1 MTAPRLCCEHS
12 SAEQPQP
19 ITPYKPRFGGTRVPS
34 PSCSSRPQEVLL
46 GHGLQSPP
54 EAGLP
59 PLPRCTQNKAAATA
73 DALFPRRQH
82 EASTDLNRTKEMERK
97 EEMEARKAQEDATPT
112 GLGWDSITPGHCRTP
127 QWHFAGSHPHVQIH
141 THSHCSHL
149 LLTESRSP
157 GGTAPLSLTASLTQG
172 SNANWYPSLP
182 LRSQQLR
189 FTLFSALQ
197 RGQSPC
203 FNPPEHQKQS
213 RQCQLFADGGK
224 SFFATILVN

>member
-1 MTAPRLCCEHS
+1 M
-12 SAEQPQP
+12 
-19 ITPYKPRFGGTRVPS
+19 PS

-82 EASTDLNRTKEMERK
+82 EASTDLNRMKEMERK

-112 GLGWDSITPGHCRTP
+112 GLGWDSITPTHCRTP

-182 LRSQQLR
+182 PEKPTAEIHVILCTATRTV
-189 FTLFSALQ
+189 TLLQPPGTPKTKQAVPAL
-197 RGQSPC
+197 C
-203 FNPPEHQKQS
+203 
-213 RQCQLFADGGK
+213 
-224 SFFATILVN
+224 